1 MDKIKIEN
9 NPPKEKLD
17 EMGVFSWPIWEKEVS
32 RFNWVYDDTETCYLL
47 DGRVVVEPEGGD
59 PVEFGAGDL
68 VIFPKGL
75 KCTWDIKE
83 DVKKHYNFG

>member
-1 MDKIKIEN
+1 
-9 NPPKEKLD
+9 
-17 EMGVFSWPIWEKEVS
+17 MGVFSWPIWEKEVS

>member
-1 MDKIKIEN
+1 MENIMIEN
-9 NPPKEKLD
+9 SPPKEKLE

-32 RFNWVYDDTETCYLL
+32 KFKWYYDKKETCFLL
-47 DGRVVVEPEGGD
+47 EGRVVVEPDEGD

-68 VIFPKGL
+68 VIFPQGL
-75 KCTWDIKE
+75 SCTWDIKE